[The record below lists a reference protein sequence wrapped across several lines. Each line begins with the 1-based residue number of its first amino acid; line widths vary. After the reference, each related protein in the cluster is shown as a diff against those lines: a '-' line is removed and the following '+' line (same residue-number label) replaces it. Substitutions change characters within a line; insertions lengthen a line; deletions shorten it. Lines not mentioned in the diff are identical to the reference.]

1 MDLFHELTMSQQD
14 NFGSGFL
21 LGTLFGGV
29 LGGVVGAVVASRV
42 IDGRSEEE
50 TLRLENS
57 EGENVETLG
66 PSEEEM
72 EVARRG
78 LEDKIAQLNSAI
90 DDVRQ
95 RLGGVNGHTQACSE
109 DTGKEF
115 R

>member
-1 MDLFHELTMSQQD
+1 MSQQD

-42 IDGRSEEE
+42 
-50 TLRLENS
+50 LP
-57 EGENVETLG
+57 GESNRESFALDDAERDNAEAIP

-72 EVARRG
+72 EIARRG

-95 RLGGVNGHTQACSE
+95 RLGGTNGHAQAPS
-109 DTGKEF
+109 DVNQDF
-115 R
+115 

>member
-1 MDLFHELTMSQQD
+1 MSQQD
-14 NFGSGFL
+14 NFGSGFF

-29 LGGVVGAVVASRV
+29 LGGIVGAVVASRV
-42 IDGRSEEE
+42 IEDRSPGDA
-50 TLRLENS
+50 LRLEDS
-57 EGENVETLG
+57 EAEGADKLG

-95 RLGGVNGHTQACSE
+95 RLGGVNGHTQASE

-115 R
+115 

>member
-1 MDLFHELTMSQQD
+1 MSQQD

-29 LGGVVGAVVASRV
+29 LGGVVGAVVASRALQKRPSASTLSLDESPD
-42 IDGRSEEE
+42 DGSEAI
-50 TLRLENS
+50 
-57 EGENVETLG
+57 G

-78 LEDKIAQLNSAI
+78 LEDKIAQLNMAI

-95 RLGGVNGHTQACSE
+95 RLGGVNGHTQASE
-109 DTGKEF
+109 ETSPD

>member
-1 MDLFHELTMSQQD
+1 MSQQD

-42 IDGRSEEE
+42 AQERTDTDSFSLEE
-50 TLRLENS
+50 TEA
-57 EGENVETLG
+57 EGGALH
-66 PSEEEM
+66 PSDEEM

-95 RLGGVNGHTQACSE
+95 RLGGTNGYAQTPE
-109 DTGKEF
+109 DSGREY
-115 R
+115 

>member
-1 MDLFHELTMSQQD
+1 MSQQD

-42 IDGRSEEE
+42 VQERSGPDTFLDEAVDEEGVP
-50 TLRLENS
+50 LS
-57 EGENVETLG
+57 
-66 PSEEEM
+66 PSDEEM

-95 RLGGVNGHTQACSE
+95 RLGGTNGYAQTPE
-109 DTGKEF
+109 DTGRE
-115 R
+115 

>member
-1 MDLFHELTMSQQD
+1 MSQQD

-42 IDGRSEEE
+42 VQERSSADGLKLDEA
-50 TLRLENS
+50 S
-57 EGENVETLG
+57 EGRGEALSPTD
-66 PSEEEM
+66 EEM
-72 EVARRG
+72 EIARRG

-95 RLGGVNGHTQACSE
+95 RLGGANGYAQAPE
-109 DTGKEF
+109 DINSDY
-115 R
+115 